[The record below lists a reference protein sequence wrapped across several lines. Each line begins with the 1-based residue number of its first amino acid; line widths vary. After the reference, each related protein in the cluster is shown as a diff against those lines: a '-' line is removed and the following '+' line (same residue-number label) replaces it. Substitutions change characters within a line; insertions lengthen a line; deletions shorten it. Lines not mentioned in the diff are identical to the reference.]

1 MKSKCTQLI
10 KIMLDNGEWMTA
22 AQLASELMVS
32 ERSVKSYV
40 ADINYMQKELII
52 SSRKGYFIDPAR
64 ARKLLG
70 NSGKKLPQ
78 TSKERVNYIITRL
91 ITNDAGG
98 DKKTDLYE
106 LADEIYVSYETIK
119 KDMVKV
125 KKRLIEFE
133 LILTSANS
141 YVSLEGQE
149 LDKRK
154 LLSMILYEEFSDNI
168 MSLEILEREFP
179 DYDLELL
186 QNIIRKEC
194 KRCHY
199 FVNEYALLNL
209 VLDIVIGMDRIKK
222 ERTFNSKRNES
233 RHFGIREQEL
243 AQNIASEI
251 EENFHICYSAAEL
264 EELTIL
270 LLSHLMKIDFA
281 TLNSDN
287 IENVVGKKCV
297 KIVDELLDIMKKTY
311 YIDIKN
317 KDFIVKFTLHI
328 KNLLV
333 RLENG
338 YTTKNPLLNHIKN
351 TCPLIFECAVEVA
364 DKLRQVTNYDI
375 KEDEI
380 AYIALHIGGN
390 LETQKSKRKI
400 IRCIILFPQYYDF
413 SNKMLEKIKERF
425 GERLGIKTVITAIEE
440 IKGIEKADLVISTIP
455 VDERIPVEWVM
466 VTPFLSSE
474 DFLNIE
480 DKIQKI
486 NLRKIKARLKK
497 HLMEISNPRFF
508 YKNLDFKNKQ
518 EAIRFMTDIMI
529 TEGYVKDSFYYD
541 VFEREKRAS
550 TAFGHIAV
558 PHSMK
563 INANKTGMFVL
574 LNEKKP
580 LKWDNNY
587 INIVLLFAINEDE
600 RDLFH
605 DVYDNLIVLLLE
617 KQNAAKITGCNTY
630 IDFIET
636 VISCFN

>member
-10 KIMLDNGEWMTA
+10 KIMLDNGDWMTA
-22 AQLASELMVS
+22 AQLANELTVS

-40 ADINYMQKELII
+40 AEINYQEKGLIT
-52 SSRKGYFIDPAR
+52 SSRKGYSIDMAR

-70 NSGKKLPQ
+70 SPGKKLPQ

-91 ITNDAGG
+91 ITNDVGG

-119 KDMVKV
+119 KDIVKV
-125 KKRLIEFE
+125 KKRLMEFE
-133 LILTSANS
+133 LILASVNS
-141 YVSLEGQE
+141 YVTLEGQE

-154 LLSMILYEEFSDNI
+154 LLSLILYEEFSDNI
-168 MSLEILEREFP
+168 MSLEILEKEFP
-179 DYDLELL
+179 DYNLELL
-186 QNIIRKEC
+186 QTIIRKEC
-194 KRCHY
+194 NRFHY
-199 FVNEYALLNL
+199 FVNEYALLHL

-222 ERTFNSKRNES
+222 KRTFGKSRKEG

-243 AQNIASEI
+243 AQNIADEI
-251 EENFHICYSAAEL
+251 ERNFQIRYSQIEM
-264 EELTIL
+264 EELTII
-270 LLSHLMKIDFA
+270 LLSHLMKVDFA

-287 IENVVGKKCV
+287 IEGIVGKKCMA
-297 KIVDELLDIMKKTY
+297 IVDEIMELLKKTY
-311 YIDIKN
+311 YIDTNN
-317 KDFIVKFTLHI
+317 KDFVVKFTLHI
-328 KNLLV
+328 KNLLM
-333 RLENG
+333 RLENR
-338 YTTKNPLLNHIKN
+338 YTTKNPLLSHIKN

-364 DKLRQVTNYDI
+364 DKLRQVTQYDI

-400 IRCIILFPQYYDF
+400 VSCIILFPQYYDF
-413 SNKMLEKIKERF
+413 SNKMVEKLKERF
-425 GERLGIKTVITAIEE
+425 GERLGIKTVITAIDE
-440 IKGIEKADLVISTIP
+440 IKAMEKADLVISTIP
-455 VDERIPVEWVM
+455 LPDIMHIEWVM
-466 VTPFLSSE
+466 VTPFLSSG
-474 DFLNIE
+474 DFQIIE

-497 HLMEISNPRFF
+497 HLMEISNPKFF
-508 YKNLDFKNKQ
+508 YKNMDFKNKQ
-518 EAIRFMTDIMI
+518 ETIRFMTDIMI
-529 TEGYVKDSFYYD
+529 KEGYVNNSYYD
-541 VFEREKRAS
+541 EVFDREKRAS

-563 INANKTGMFVL
+563 ANANKTGMFVL

-600 RDLFH
+600 REIFH

-630 IDFIET
+630 IEFIEA
-636 VISCFN
+636 VINCFN